1 MNTDR
6 AAWSGWKSCESDTF
20 TTNFKRK
27 RHKAPGRWVHVNLKK
42 CRHGMR
48 LNKLVWS
55 LDDVIVQICD
65 CSQVQTSSC
74 FCLVG
79 WDLKNSWFR
88 AICSKGGLASV
99 SPIRSKVP
107 DVITFDILVLCSWTY
122 VTVFNSWPYVTA
134 FYNTSTAT
142 LYPNGSEP
150 WAGSK
155 GWVEAGKR
163 VVKRSVKVIKFRN
176 QMLCRQ
182 KYNCVINV
190 SMVKNLICTR
200 LTKTGRTS
208 LFMH

>member
-20 TTNFKRK
+20 TTNFKRH
-27 RHKAPGRWVHVNLKK
+27 RAPGRWVHVNFKNADMVTWYAFEQTGLETS
-42 CRHGMR
+42 
-48 LNKLVWS
+48 KLGWC
-55 LDDVIVQICD
+55 DRTNWWIVHK
-65 CSQVQTSSC
+65 VQTSSC

-79 WDLKNSWFR
+79 WEIVNSWAR
-88 AICSKGGLASV
+88 AICSKGGLAVASI

-155 GWVEAGKR
+155 RMGG
-163 VVKRSVKVIKFRN
+163 
-176 QMLCRQ
+176 
-182 KYNCVINV
+182 
-190 SMVKNLICTR
+190 
-200 LTKTGRTS
+200 G
-208 LFMH
+208 